1 MEPLQ
6 YVHEHIAL
14 GLGWKV
20 MYAHDMKYWTDPQGH
35 YRGGGTHNPLPNYVG
50 SLDDIQNAIKSL
62 TPKQFR
68 AWKERLEI
76 ICKQHEVDPIIASA
90 HERALALYQIL

>member
-14 GLGWKV
+14 GLGWTV
-20 MYAHDMKYWTDPQGH
+20 MHANDQKWWTDPQGR

-50 SLDDIQNAIKSL
+50 SLDDVQEAVKSL

-68 AWKERLEI
+68 AWKEKLEI
-76 ICKQHEVDPIIASA
+76 FCANRKTDPVIATA
-90 HERALALYQIL
+90 HERAFALYQIL